1 MKWLCQKWREVV
13 MARGKKGFQC
23 PLLSHGV
30 EYFMDV
36 LEIRILGGLCQ
47 QMKDENKIKM
57 WSYVIE
63 VRMERCRAH
72 RFSERQN
79 NAI

>member
-1 MKWLCQKWREVV
+1 

-23 PLLSHGV
+23 PLLSYGI

-36 LEIRILGGLCQ
+36 LELRILGELCQ

-57 WSYVIE
+57 WSYVSAE
-63 VRMERCRAH
+63 RMERSRIM
-72 RFSERQN
+72 RGKT
-79 NAI
+79 I